1 MYQHLRYAVDADG
14 IATLTLDVAGKPM
27 NVLEPVFN
35 AELAAAV
42 EAAVFGVATSSGW
55 SSCKNSALCTRAR
68 VPGPSSCG

>member
-42 EAAVFGVATSSGW
+42 EAAVADPAYYLRQGRFRGW
-55 SSCKNSALCTRAR
+55 RGHQGT
-68 VPGPSSCG
+68 G